1 MVISEETR
9 KRLSESHIGNKSR
22 LGITKFDINY
32 ESKAEYLR
40 EWRRV
45 NKEKYR
51 EQKIRQNLSQK
62 ERRKINPTPFRII
75 AKRTYY
81 RNKQRIL
88 KTESER
94 LVSMRVKIHK
104 ILNHTSCIFCGFSI
118 WSALQFDH
126 INGGGNKIRRE
137 FNSGRAMYRYYIKNP
152 DIARKELQ
160 VVCANCN
167 FIKRNKDRRYN

>member
-1 MVISEETR
+1 MDKYWLFQIGKPSPR
-9 KRLSESHIGNKSR
+9 KGK
-22 LGITKFDINY
+22 TKFDIKYND
-32 ESKAEYLR
+32 KIEYQR

-45 NKEKYR
+45 NKDKYR
-51 EQKIRQNLSQK
+51 QQKIRQNISQI
-62 ERRKINPTPFRII
+62 ERRKQNPEPFKII

-81 RNKQRIL
+81 KNKERIL
-88 KTESER
+88 KTHSDY
-94 LVSMRVKIHK
+94 LIIIRVKIHK
-104 ILNHTSCIFCGFSI
+104 ILNHSSCVFCGFSI

-126 INGGGNKIRRE
+126 INGGGNKMRRE

-152 DIARKELQ
+152 EIARKELQ